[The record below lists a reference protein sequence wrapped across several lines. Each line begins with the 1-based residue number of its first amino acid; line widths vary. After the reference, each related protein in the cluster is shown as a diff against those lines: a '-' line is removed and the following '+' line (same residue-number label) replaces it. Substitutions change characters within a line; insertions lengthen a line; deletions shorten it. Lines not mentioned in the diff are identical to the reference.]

1 MKSMKLKRII
11 AVLIA
16 AALSLTFMCATVSA
30 VDPYTTYNYDAWWN
44 AIPSQ
49 AGYEVIQTV
58 TYRDIGLER
67 VRDPSSEFFISET
80 ENVNFS
86 DMKDFFI
93 SPKGEMYIVD
103 TGNNRIVKTD
113 MDFNLLAVYKNF
125 PGSTSKHVVVDD
137 QGNEMEVDADNLKAP
152 YGIFVD
158 EDDVMYIAD
167 RDNQRIVKCVGETAT
182 SARILQE
189 YYKPE
194 TALYESQSFYC
205 TKVLVDSAKNV
216 YVICPAVNKGAIMF
230 SDSGSFVGF
239 YGANRVEVTAE
250 VIRNKLWRKI
260 ASEEQIAS
268 LTKSTPVEYANFDI
282 DDEGFI
288 YTVTEVANASTDA
301 VKKMNPAGYNIL
313 ERTAD
318 NNQFGD
324 QISVTYNG
332 TTYATRLT
340 DIAVSDDHFINILD
354 YTSGRVFQYDERCN
368 QLLIFG
374 FDQEEQRGGFS
385 NPNAI
390 ETWGD
395 NIYVLDGRNADIT
408 VFGMTEFGSY
418 VHRAIALHNQGLYEE
433 AYDLWKEVLK
443 RDGAYYM
450 GLVGVSKALYNQDDY
465 KGAMKYSKL
474 AFYSDEYDKAFEANR
489 QEGLRNN
496 FTLYVVVIIILV
508 VIYFVIKI
516 LQKKG
521 KIPRRLIATGV
532 GKIAD
537 GCKNLAVSVVDKV
550 KKGGKGK

>member
-1 MKSMKLKRII
+1 MKLKKII
-11 AVLIA
+11 AVLVT
-16 AALSLTFMCATVSA
+16 AALAMTFLCTTVSA
-30 VDPYTTYNYDAWWN
+30 VDPYKTYNYDAWFN
-44 AIPSQ
+44 ALPSQ
-49 AGYEVIQTV
+49 AGYEVVQTIN
-58 TYRDIGLER
+58 YRDIGLEQ
-67 VRDPSSEFFISET
+67 VQDPTSKFFISEN

-113 MDFNLLAVYKNF
+113 LDFNLLAVYKNF
-125 PGSTSKHVVVDD
+125 PGSSSKHIVVDEE
-137 QGNEMEVDADNLKAP
+137 GNEVEVDADSLKAP

-167 RDNQRIVKCVGETAT
+167 RDNQRIIKCVGETET

-189 YYKPE
+189 YYKPD

-205 TKVLVDSAKNV
+205 TKVLVDAAKNV

-260 ASEEQIAS
+260 ASEQQIAS

-313 ERTAD
+313 EKIAD
-318 NNQFGD
+318 NNSFGD

-340 DIAVSDDHFINILD
+340 DISVSDDRFINILD

-368 QLLIFG
+368 LLFIFG

-395 NIYVLDGRNADIT
+395 KIYVLDGRNNDIT
-408 VFGMTEFGSY
+408 VFGLTEFGTY
-418 VHRAIALHNQGLYEE
+418 VHQAIALHNQGLYEE
-433 AYDLWKEVLK
+433 AYDIWKEVLK

-450 GLVGVSKALYNQDDY
+450 GLVGVTKALYNQDDY

-474 AFYSDEYDKAFEANR
+474 SYYPKEYDKAFEANR
-489 QEGLRNN
+489 QETLRKN
-496 FTLYVVVIIILV
+496 FTLYVVLIIVLVIV
-508 VIYFVIKI
+508 YFVIKF
-516 LQKKG
+516 LQAKG

-532 GKIAD
+532 GKVVNL
-537 GCKNLAVSVVDKV
+537 GKNAAISLVNKV

>member
-1 MKSMKLKRII
+1 MKLKNLT

-16 AALSLTFMCATVSA
+16 AALSLSLMCATVSA
-30 VDPYTTYNYDAWWN
+30 VDPYTTYNYDAWYN
-44 AIPSQ
+44 ALPSQ
-49 AGYEVIQTV
+49 AGYEVVQTV
-58 TYRDIGLER
+58 NYRDIGLER
-67 VRDPSSEFFISET
+67 VQDPTSEFYISDD

-86 DMKDFFI
+86 DMKDFFV
-93 SPKGEMYIVD
+93 SKKGEIYIVD
-103 TGNNRIVKTD
+103 TGNNRIVKLSS
-113 MDFNLLAVYKNF
+113 DFELLAVFKTF
-125 PGSTSKHVVVDD
+125 PGSTSKHIVTDEE
-137 QGNEMEVDADNLKAP
+137 GNEVEVDADNLKAP

-167 RDNQRIVKCVGETAT
+167 RDNQRIVKCVAETPT
-182 SARILQE
+182 TARILQE

-205 TKVLVDSAKNV
+205 TKVLVDAAKNV

-230 SDSGSFVGF
+230 SDSGSFVGY
-239 YGANRVEVTAE
+239 YGANRVEVTAD

-288 YTVTEVANASTDA
+288 YTVTEVANATTDA

-318 NNQFGD
+318 NNSFGD

-340 DIAVSDDHFINILD
+340 DIAVSDDKFINILD

-368 QLLIFG
+368 LLFIFG

-390 ETWGD
+390 ETWED
-395 NIYVLDGRNADIT
+395 KIYILDGRNNDIT

-418 VHRAIALHNQGLYEE
+418 VHEAIALHNQGLYEE
-433 AYDLWKEVLK
+433 AYDIWKEVLK

-450 GLVGVSKALYNQDDY
+450 GLVGVTKALYNQDDY
-465 KGAMKYSKL
+465 EGAMKYSKL
-474 AFYSDEYDKAFEANR
+474 SYYSKEYDKAFEANR
-489 QEGLRNN
+489 QEGLRKN
-496 FTLYVVVIIILV
+496 FTLYVFIILALVILYIV
-508 VIYFVIKI
+508 VKV
-516 LQKKG
+516 LQRKG
-521 KIPRRLIATGV
+521 KIPQKLIATGI
-532 GKIAD
+532 GKLAD
-537 GCKNLAVSVVDKV
+537 GCKNIAVSVVDKV
-550 KKGGKGK
+550 KKGGRGK

>member
-1 MKSMKLKRII
+1 MNLKKII
-11 AVLIA
+11 SVLIA
-16 AALSLTFMCATVSA
+16 AVLALSTMCITALA
-30 VDPYTTYNYDAWWN
+30 VDPYPTYNYDAWQN
-44 AIPSQ
+44 ALPSQ

-67 VRDPSSEFFISET
+67 VRDPSSEFYISDN

-103 TGNNRIVKTD
+103 TGNNRIIKLSL
-113 MDFNLLAVYKNF
+113 DFELLAVYKNF
-125 PGSTSKHVVVDD
+125 PGSTSKHTIVDD
-137 QGNEMEVDADNLKAP
+137 QGNEIEVDADELKSP

-158 EDDVMYIAD
+158 ENDIMYIAD
-167 RDNQRIVKCVGETAT
+167 RDNQRIVKCAAETPT
-182 SARILQE
+182 SARIIQE

-205 TKVLVDSAKNV
+205 TKVLVDAAKNI

-230 SDSGSFVGF
+230 SDSGSFIGY

-282 DDEGFI
+282 DDEGFV

-301 VKKMNPAGYNIL
+301 VKRMNPAGYNIL
-313 ERTAD
+313 EKTAD
-318 NNQFGD
+318 NNEFGD
-324 QISVTYNG
+324 LVAVNYNG

-354 YTSGRVFQYDERCN
+354 YTSGRIFQYDERCN
-368 QLLIFG
+368 LLLIFG

-395 NIYVLDGRNADIT
+395 EIYVLDGRNNDIT

-418 VHRAIALHNQGLYEE
+418 VHQAIKLHNQGLYEE
-433 AYDLWKEVLK
+433 AYEIWQEVLK

-450 GLVGVSKALYNQDDY
+450 GLVGVTKALYNQDDY
-465 KGAMKYSKL
+465 KGAMKYAKL
-474 AFYSDEYDKAFEANR
+474 AFEADEYDRAFEANR
-489 QEGLRNN
+489 QEGLRDN
-496 FTLYVVVIIILV
+496 FTLYVIVIIILV
-508 VIYFVIKI
+508 IIYFVIKY
-516 LQKKG
+516 LQRKG
-521 KIPRRLIATGV
+521 KIPQRLIATGV
-532 GKIAD
+532 GKAAEA
-537 GCKNLAVSVVDKV
+537 CKNAAITVVGKI
-550 KKGGKGK
+550 KKGGNGK

>member
-1 MKSMKLKRII
+1 
-11 AVLIA
+11 
-16 AALSLTFMCATVSA
+16 
-30 VDPYTTYNYDAWWN
+30 
-44 AIPSQ
+44 
-49 AGYEVIQTV
+49 
-58 TYRDIGLER
+58 
-67 VRDPSSEFFISET
+67 
-80 ENVNFS
+80 
-86 DMKDFFI
+86 
-93 SPKGEMYIVD
+93 
-103 TGNNRIVKTD
+103 
-113 MDFNLLAVYKNF
+113 
-125 PGSTSKHVVVDD
+125 
-137 QGNEMEVDADNLKAP
+137 
-152 YGIFVD
+152 
-158 EDDVMYIAD
+158 MYIAD
-167 RDNQRIVKCVGETAT
+167 RDNQRIVKCVEETPT

-205 TKVLVDSAKNV
+205 TKVLVDAAKNV

-230 SDSGSFVGF
+230 SDSGSFVGY

-301 VKKMNPAGYNIL
+301 VKRMNPAGYNIL
-313 ERTAD
+313 EKTAD
-318 NNQFGD
+318 NNEFGD
-324 QISVTYNG
+324 QVSVTYNG

-395 NIYVLDGRNADIT
+395 NIYVLDGRNNDIT

-418 VHRAIALHNQGLYEE
+418 VHEAIKLHNQGLYEE
-433 AYDLWKEVLK
+433 AYEVWKEVLK
-443 RDGAYYM
+443 RDGAFYM
-450 GLVGVSKALYNQDDY
+450 GLVGTTKALYNQDDY
-465 KGAMKYSKL
+465 KGAMKYAKL
-474 AFYSDEYDKAFEANR
+474 AFYGDEYDRAFEANR
-489 QEGLRNN
+489 QETLRNN
-496 FTLYVVVIIILV
+496 FTLYVILIILL
-508 VIYFVIKI
+508 VILYFVVKI

-521 KIPRRLIATGV
+521 KIPQRLIATGV
-532 GKIAD
+532 GKVVDA
-537 GCKNLAVSVVDKV
+537 GKNAVMSVVEKI